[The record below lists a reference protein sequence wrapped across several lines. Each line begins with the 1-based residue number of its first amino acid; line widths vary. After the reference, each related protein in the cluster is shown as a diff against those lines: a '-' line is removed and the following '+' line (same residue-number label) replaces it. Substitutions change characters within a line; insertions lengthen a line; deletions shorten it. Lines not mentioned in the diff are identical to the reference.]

1 MANISLDIKAN
12 TQKALGEFKK
22 LSRELDNK
30 FLVQGLKLDVV
41 KSAFRDITKQ
51 FDAAV
56 GEQGFKAEA
65 NAQQLRRNL
74 ALNLVSLKRF
84 SGDVSNALS
93 KDIIE
98 SLRGLQA
105 EGKITE
111 DSLRQSLDVAAFFDF
126 EGSEAERKSALKKIT
141 RDYAIFAK
149 ETKNLFDSSDAGLI
163 KRVVTGQASIDELF
177 GVDFGSGG
185 AVANRL
191 REIIREQ
198 TNGADLASIDPK
210 RRGQLA
216 SRILEVFTNDPVIA
230 KLRAD
235 VKRENPF
242 LFLEELREQLFSPEG
257 VFGVARQIN
266 NGIIKNFDNQ
276 DVERNLLQVTGKLLR
291 TIFDKEK
298 GLFAILNNT
307 LKEVFGGGFD
317 VLNIIVSG
325 VELFTTGLEKL
336 GEFFQSASFKKF
348 LNIFVPIQE
357 AFDGISSEG
366 FQFDRESIN
375 GFITTFFEALRNL
388 IKYVSDYIAN
398 IDKAELGAILGNLVS
413 QIGQTLASLVP
424 LVFNVIGAAIQTIS
438 SDGLLTGLG
447 IGAGALGIT
456 KLVSS
461 INKLLGGD
469 GLTDTILRSVR
480 NRVRGGNGRDQVTGQ
495 RVTGFQSNV
504 LRYLDL
510 ILRQLG
516 GGTFFGPEEP
526 PDTSGRRRRSDRSD
540 RTRRGERVGRDGR
553 TSRERAR
560 DMRNSRFRRQR
571 NNFRSRTAN
580 LTNNLRSRFTEITRN
595 RGRTAYSSPIGPL
608 QVNSVEP
615 WARRGARDPIASRG
629 GQLYTPRLESSVVR
643 DRFFDARNA
652 MSPYS
657 SQQGFL
663 RGGIG
668 FNKGNALNRATIGTE
683 SADVA
688 SRFASRYGTRGI
700 LSRGAGRLGRLG
712 GPVVG
717 GLLTAFS
724 IASLFGGSANASE
737 MEGMTQEE
745 KNEERRAR
753 DRQVI
758 GGLAGIAGGA
768 AGGALLGSA
777 FGPVGTVLGG
787 IIGGFVG
794 EEAVKAL
801 SDPVIDGIG
810 NFGRAIGDW
819 FVGLWERAK
828 GLFGKAVEGIVGFFG
843 EEGPIQSTWRFFM
856 DIPNKIGKLI
866 SEGWDHVGQALNDV
880 PRLLLMTALGPL
892 LGPAAGFLVDRLQ
905 GRALGG
911 AGRGLT
917 LVGENGPELVNLGSG
932 SVVYP
937 MTSFRGPNREG
948 RGTTINNVTI
958 NINAPGAEL
967 FANELSSIIVDRLD
981 ELYEEERALSGS
993 IA

>member
-51 FDAAV
+51 FDAAI
-56 GEQGFKAEA
+56 GEQGFKTETST
-65 NAQQLRRNL
+65 QQLRRNL

-84 SGDVSNALS
+84 SADVSNALS
-93 KDIIE
+93 KDILE

-111 DSLRQSLDVAAFFDF
+111 DSLRQSLDIASFFDF
-126 EGSEAERKSALKKIT
+126 EGSEAERRSALKEIT
-141 RDYAIFAK
+141 REYAVFAK

-163 KRVVTGQASIDELF
+163 KRVVTGQASINELF
-177 GVDFGSGG
+177 NVDFGAGG
-185 AVANRL
+185 AIANRL
-191 REIIREQ
+191 REIIRDQ
-198 TNGADLASIDPK
+198 TGGLDLASIDPK
-210 RRGQLA
+210 RRGELA
-216 SRILEVFTNDPVIA
+216 SRVLRIFTSDPLISE
-230 KLRAD
+230 LRAD

-266 NGIIKNFDNQ
+266 NEFITNFDGQ
-276 DVERNLLQVTGKLLR
+276 RVERNLLQVTGKLLR
-291 TIFDKEK
+291 TVFDPNDGVLAKFNAA
-298 GLFAILNNT
+298 LS
-307 LKEVFGGGFD
+307 EVFQTDLLG
-317 VLNIIVSG
+317 VIVSG
-325 VELFTTGLEKL
+325 AELLTTGFERL
-336 GEFFQSASFKKF
+336 GEFFESESFKNF
-348 LNIFVPIQE
+348 LNIFVPIKE
-357 AFDGISSEG
+357 AFDGILSED

-375 GFITTFFEALRNL
+375 GFITTLFEAIRNL
-388 IKYVSDYIAN
+388 IKNVGEYINN
-398 IDKAELGAILGNLVS
+398 IDKSELGSILGNLVS

-424 LVFNVIGAAIQTIS
+424 LVFDVIGAAIQTIS

-469 GLTDTILRSVR
+469 GLTDTILSSVR

-495 RVTGFQSNV
+495 RVTGFQNNV

-526 PDTSGRRRRSDRSD
+526 PDTSGRRRRPDRSD

-615 WARRGARDPIASRG
+615 WARRGALDPRASRG